1 MPYGS
6 GAANKS
12 LEANRSLL
20 GKRKKQKIS
29 YATAKDKTNKFT
41 KEATPEQLQEIRD
54 RIQKEKKQEQKKF
67 IIITIV
73 ALVIVYFI
81 ATAIDWHWL
90 FKNFKS

>member
-20 GKRKKQKIS
+20 RKRQKEKLSYTTSKDETKQ
-29 YATAKDKTNKFT
+29 FT

-67 IIITIV
+67 VFITIL
-73 ALVIVYFI
+73 ALIIVYLS
-81 ATAIDWHWL
+81 ATLIDWHWL

>member
-12 LEANRSLL
+12 MKANKALL
-20 GKRKKQKIS
+20 GERKKKKFS
-29 YATAKDKTNKFT
+29 YATAKDETNQFQK
-41 KEATPEQLQEIRD
+41 KATPEQLQEIRD
-54 RIQKEKKQEQKKF
+54 RMQKQKKQEQKTF
-67 IIITIV
+67 IVITIV
-73 ALVIVYFI
+73 VLVIVYFI